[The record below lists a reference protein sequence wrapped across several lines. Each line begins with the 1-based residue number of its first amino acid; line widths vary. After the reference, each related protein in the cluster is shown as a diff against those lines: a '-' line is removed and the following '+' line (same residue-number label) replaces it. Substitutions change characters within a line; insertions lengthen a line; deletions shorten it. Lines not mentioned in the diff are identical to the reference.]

1 MQGSAPY
8 PMSTYVLRW
17 PCLAIIAAM
26 LCALSGAPAA
36 QSGTY
41 WCPMH
46 PDVRGAAG
54 DRCAVCAMALVPMPD
69 DVGRAFWLDVAEG
82 SRAPV
87 AGRDARLRFVVRDPR
102 DGAPVRSFARLH
114 DRLLHLFIVSHD
126 LEYFAHVHPALE
138 ADGTFEQTIDLP
150 RAGAYRLIA
159 DFAPDGAAPQ
169 LLQKTIVTA
178 GFTGSVRPSAD
189 QAVDLADKIVDGV
202 RVHVTTPEPVAG
214 REQLVTFELEDAA
227 TGVPVEDLEPYLGAS
242 GHLLIVSSDLQTATH
257 SHPVA
262 EISSAAGPRVVFQL
276 RFPGAGTYRLWLQFQ
291 RRGRVVDVPFTVR
304 AARLSSLS
312 PVSH

>member
-1 MQGSAPY
+1 
-8 PMSTYVLRW
+8 L
-17 PCLAIIAAM
+17 IIAAM
-26 LCALSGAPAA
+26 LCALSGAAAA

-41 WCPMH
+41 WCQMH

-54 DRCAVCAMALVPMPD
+54 DRCGLCGMVLVPMPGD
-69 DVGRAFWLDVAEG
+69 AGRAYWLDVAEG

-102 DGAPVRSFARLH
+102 DGSAVRSFALLH

-126 LEYFAHVHPALE
+126 LEYFAHVHPTIQP
-138 ADGTFEQTIDLP
+138 DGTFEQAIDLP

-169 LLQKTIVTA
+169 LLQKTILTA

-189 QAVDLADKIVDGV
+189 PPIDAADKVVDGV
-202 RVHVTTPEPVAG
+202 RIRLTAPEPIAG
-214 REQLVTFELEDAA
+214 REQLLAFELEDAA
-227 TGVPVEDLEPYLGAS
+227 TGAPVEDLQPYLGAP
-242 GHLLIVSSDLQTATH
+242 GHLLVVSSDLQTAAH

-262 EISSAAGPRVVFQL
+262 EISSAAGPHVVFQFL
-276 RFPGAGTYRLWLQFQ
+276 FPAAGTYRMWVQFQ
-291 RRGRVVDVPFTVR
+291 RHGRVFDAPFTVR
-304 AARLSSLS
+304 AGRSSSSSSS
-312 PVSH
+312 PASPH